1 MNKLKKRTQNV
12 LTAILMMMVV
22 PIGLT
27 LLLNG
32 KMNEIYQNIK
42 NDITYITIRHGAE
55 VKDIDLEEY
64 VMGIT
69 AVQIPLEYDLEAI
82 KAQMVIART
91 NAYREMQDG
100 KIEGEGMSLVELE
113 LRGAGDKFRKAQKAT
128 RGLIL
133 TQEGEP
139 ILASFHAVSSGKTRD
154 GQETFQSEKY
164 AYLKSR
170 NCPADKNAPDYKM
183 TVQIDDS
190 WKDLTIL
197 ERDSAGYV
205 RRVQKDNETMSGE
218 EFRLTLGL
226 MSSNFRME
234 TNGSGT
240 FVTTY
245 GVGHG
250 LGMSQYTAQQ
260 MASSGKNYKEILAYF
275 YEGVE
280 VSKID

>member
-1 MNKLKKRTQNV
+1 MNKLKKRTENL
-12 LTAILMMMVV
+12 LTAMIFMMAV
-22 PIGLT
+22 PLGFT

-32 KMNEIYQNIK
+32 KMNEIYQSIRNA
-42 NDITYITIRHGAE
+42 ITYITIRSGTE

-82 KAQMVIART
+82 KAQMIIART

-113 LRGAGDKFRKAQKAT
+113 LRGVGDKFRKAQEAT

-133 TQEGEP
+133 TKDGEP
-139 ILASFHAVSSGKTRD
+139 IMASFHAVSSGKTRD

-164 AYLKSR
+164 SYLNAK

-190 WKDLTIL
+190 WKDLIVL
-197 ERDSAGYV
+197 ERDNAGYV
-205 RRVQKDNETMSGE
+205 RRVQRGDETMSGE

-240 FVTTY
+240 FITTY
-245 GVGHG
+245 GKGHG

-260 MASSGKNYKEILAYF
+260 MALSGKSCKEILNYF
-275 YEGVE
+275 FEDTQIN
-280 VSKID
+280 KIS